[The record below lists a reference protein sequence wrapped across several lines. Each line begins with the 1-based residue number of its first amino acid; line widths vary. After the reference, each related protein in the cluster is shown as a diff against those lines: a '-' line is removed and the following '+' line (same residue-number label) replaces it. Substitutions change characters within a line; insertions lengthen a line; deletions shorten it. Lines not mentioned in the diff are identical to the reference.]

1 MTIERRISIA
11 TDGYR
16 GGEGGPPVTVTT
28 VVNGTV
34 RNAGITGTVTARAL
48 SATVGKRGI
57 TGMVGQRGI
66 TGTIVDGLKGT
77 VRDGKL
83 DGDLK

>member
-1 MTIERRISIA
+1 MTLERRIGIS

-16 GGEGGPPVTVTT
+16 GGEGGVPTTVTV

-34 RNAGITGTVTARAL
+34 KNAGLAGTVKQSAL
-48 SATVGKRGI
+48 TGVVSKRGL

-77 VRDGKL
+77 VRDGSFN
-83 DGDLK
+83 GELK